1 MRGPCRC
8 ASSKTANFL
17 CGRKAARLAMTMS
30 LYALVVLI
38 WGSTWIALKMQLG
51 FVPVEI
57 SIIYRFGLA
66 ALALFAWLLLTRQW
80 RVPRGAAVPR
90 VLGQGLCLF
99 SLNFVCFMHA
109 SETLASG
116 LAAVVFSSASIWNAL
131 LARLLYG
138 RRLAPHV
145 LAGSLLGLAGLTA
158 LFWPELAHGNHAS
171 WPGLLWAVGGT
182 LCFSCGN
189 MLSASLQQLGYKPLH
204 TNAWGM
210 LAGTLLLAAYA
221 LIAGLPWTF
230 EPSWRYA
237 GALAYLAIPGS
248 VIAFTAYL
256 TLVGRLGPEK
266 AAYATVLFPIVAL
279 NISAAAEGYQ
289 WTPLGMLGLALV
301 MGGNVLVF
309 HPPRFLRVTG
319 LQKA

>member
-1 MRGPCRC
+1 
-8 ASSKTANFL
+8 
-17 CGRKAARLAMTMS
+17 MTMP

-51 FVPVEI
+51 AVPVEL
-57 SIIYRFGLA
+57 SIAYRFGLA
-66 ALALFAWLLLTRQW
+66 ALVLFAWLLLTRQW

-145 LAGSLLGLAGLTA
+145 LAGSVLGLAGLA
-158 LFWPELAHGNHAS
+158 VLFWPELQQGRHAS
-171 WPGLLWAVGGT
+171 WQGLAWALGGT

-189 MLSASLQQLGYKPLH
+189 MLSASLQALGYRPLH

-221 LIAGLPWTF
+221 LAAGLPWTF
-230 EPSWRYA
+230 DASWRYA
-237 GALAYLAIPGS
+237 GALVYLAVPGS

-279 NISAAAEGYQ
+279 NISAVAEGYE
-289 WTPLGMLGLALV
+289 WTPPGVLGLLLA
-301 MGGNVLVF
+301 MAGNVLVF
-309 HPPRFLRVTG
+309 RPPRWLQTAG

>member
-1 MRGPCRC
+1 MLLP
-8 ASSKTANFL
+8 
-17 CGRKAARLAMTMS
+17 

-51 FVPVEI
+51 SVPVEL
-57 SIIYRFGLA
+57 SIAYRFGLA
-66 ALALFAWLLLTRQW
+66 ALLLFAWLLLTRQW
-80 RVPRGAAVPR
+80 RVPRGAAAPR

-131 LARLLYG
+131 LARIIYG
-138 RRLAPHV
+138 RRLAPNV
-145 LAGSLLGLAGLTA
+145 LAGSALGLSGLIV
-158 LFWPELAHGNHAS
+158 LFWPELQQGQHAS
-171 WPGLLWAVGGT
+171 WQGLAWALGGT

-189 MLSASLQQLGYKPLH
+189 MLSASLQAMGYRPLH

-210 LAGTLLLAAYA
+210 LTGTALLLVYA
-221 LIAGLPWTF
+221 LLAGLPWRFDLSLGYT
-230 EPSWRYA
+230 
-237 GALAYLAIPGS
+237 GALLYLAIPGS

-279 NISAAAEGYQ
+279 NISALVEGYA
-289 WTPLGMLGLALV
+289 WTATGLLGLVLV

-309 HPPRFLRVTG
+309 RPPRWLQPSNF
-319 LQKA
+319 QKA